1 MNRLSKLQGTI
12 LKLIFLCLGL
22 VSCLYL
28 FLNYELV
35 GDFILLKKKKRC
47 SLMTLPNAGLKG
59 RHSTVV
65 PSRGAAFTQVHSP
78 AGEAGT

>member
-1 MNRLSKLQGTI
+1 
-12 LKLIFLCLGL
+12 
-22 VSCLYL
+22 
-28 FLNYELV
+28 
-35 GDFILLKKKKRC
+35 
-47 SLMTLPNAGLKG
+47 MTLPNAGLKG